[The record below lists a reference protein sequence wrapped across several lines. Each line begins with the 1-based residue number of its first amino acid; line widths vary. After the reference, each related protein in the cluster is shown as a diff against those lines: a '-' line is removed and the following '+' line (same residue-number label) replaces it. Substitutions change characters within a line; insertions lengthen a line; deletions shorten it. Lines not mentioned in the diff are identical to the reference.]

1 MANTVRLKRSAVPG
15 KVPTTANLDLG
26 ELALNTADGKVYM
39 KKDDGTESI
48 VEIGA
53 SGGES
58 GPVALSKQEI
68 DADYN
73 IPDGY
78 HARSF
83 ESVDVLDGVTVEVPD
98 GSIWEVAKTDD
109 MAIIANASGYFF
121 QNSGYFENGATHVG
135 NPDVVEEVLADAET
149 VLKFTS
155 TTAGESG
162 NHLQAQHA
170 GDDATSI
177 THFYDRSTGKIMLH
191 NAAEDEFVLVRLAVD
206 VEPDSDGSEAAIIL
220 RCQANGASGAFTF
233 DIEEQFL
240 SLDQGADTEYSGV
253 VSIPVFIGSS
263 LADQGGTATITPII
277 RLTNSGGDIKP
288 RSLTFF
294 LWS

>member
-39 KKDDGTESI
+39 KKDDGSESI
-48 VEIGA
+48 VEVGA
-53 SGGES
+53 SS
-58 GPVALSKQEI
+58 TAPVALSKQEI
-68 DADYN
+68 GTDYT

-78 HARSF
+78 NARSF
-83 ESVDVLDGVTVEVPD
+83 ESAEVLDGVTFEVPE
-98 GSIWEVAKTDD
+98 GSVWEIAKTDD
-109 MAIIANASGYFF
+109 PAVIANASGYFF
-121 QNSGYFENGATHVG
+121 QNSGFFENGATHVG

-162 NHLQAQHA
+162 NHLQAKHA
-170 GDDATSI
+170 GEDTTSI
-177 THFYDRSTGKIMLH
+177 DHYYDRSTGKIKLH

-220 RCQANGASGAFTF
+220 RCQTNGASGAFTF

-277 RLTNSGGDIKP
+277 RLTNTGGDIKP

-294 LWS
+294 IWS